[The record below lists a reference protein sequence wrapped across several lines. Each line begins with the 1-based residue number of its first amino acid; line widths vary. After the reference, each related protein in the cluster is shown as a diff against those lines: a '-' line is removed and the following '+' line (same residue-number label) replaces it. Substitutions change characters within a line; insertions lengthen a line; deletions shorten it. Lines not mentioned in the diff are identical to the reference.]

1 MELTGERMLRC
12 VPLAVAMLLAGCGVA
27 VETPAVSTAQ
37 DIRDRTLA
45 RIKTVEDQ
53 LAAGKPALKDIRRL
67 MVSVKYL
74 YGHMTTQKVGTDEQI
89 GTLAAIHQAL
99 DLRYGGPRNPAVRV
113 DTQALAD
120 VLPKLRQT
128 VESIR

>member
-1 MELTGERMLRC
+1 MLRC
-12 VPLAVAMLLAGCGVA
+12 LPLAVAMLLAGCGVD
-27 VETPAVSTAQ
+27 VEPPAVSTAQ

-53 LAAGKPALKDIRRL
+53 LAAGKPMFKDIRGL

-74 YGHMTTQKVGTDEQI
+74 YGHMTTQKVGTDEQRN
-89 GTLAAIHQAL
+89 TLTAIHEAL
-99 DLRYGGPRNPAVRV
+99 EMHYGGPRNPAVRV
-113 DTQALAD
+113 DTQALAH